1 MSQMSSFNRS
11 PSASSINSHSQED
24 SEFFK
29 RFRQLEE
36 ESIING
42 ITNGSNNFNLSH
54 ESLNSENTND
64 KINSTRS
71 SAMSIPKISSP
82 LVTQEDGMMKDGTMN
97 LSSLNES
104 LNNVTD
110 PTDSKTSL
118 DISTE
123 FNGQD
128 YSRKSSSDESYM
140 IKTPTSHKANGDL
153 NDFNLENIAI
163 ISERNDGVSELN
175 KNISKRKTQIFS
187 MDNFISKRK
196 SSSNVRQSLINP
208 GIENVNNVVKCASC
222 NNEIGNS
229 DYIEALNG
237 VWHTFC
243 FKCKVYYLHI

>member
-11 PSASSINSHSQED
+11 PSGSSINSHSQED

-42 ITNGSNNFNLSH
+42 GNNFNLSH
-54 ESLNSENTND
+54 ESLNSENTNND
-64 KINSTRS
+64 NKINSTRS
-71 SAMSIPKISSP
+71 SAMSIPKVSSP
-82 LVTQEDGMMKDGTMN
+82 LVTQEDGMMKDGA
-97 LSSLNES
+97 LSRTSLGES
-104 LNNVTD
+104 LTNVRD
-110 PTDSKTSL
+110 PHDSKTSL
-118 DISTE
+118 NISTE
-123 FNGQD
+123 LSEHD

-153 NDFNLENIAI
+153 NDFNLSNIAI
-163 ISERNDGVSELN
+163 VKERGDGVSELN

-196 SSSNVRQSLINP
+196 SSSNARQSLINP
-208 GIENVNNVVKCASC
+208 GIENVNNVIKCASC
-222 NNEIGNS
+222 DNEIGNS

-243 FKCKVYYLHI
+243 FKCKVNYL